1 MAPRPDVSEER
12 KEQILEAAIEVFARS
27 GFHGARMDDIAKQ
40 AGLSKG
46 ALYWYFDS
54 KDAIIQGIM
63 DQMFAG
69 EFEQLGEIL
78 EADMPAKVKLQT
90 FIDLAIDE
98 VTHMESLI
106 PIIYEFWSLVQ
117 RKKKISEALG
127 GYYRGYLDLIVPIIQ
142 QGIEAGEF
150 RQVEPVDVGVTFA
163 AFFEGLFVLWA
174 AIPEIVVLE
183 RHMRSGSQLIIESL
197 LRSE

>member
-63 DQMFAG
+63 DRMFAG